1 MKENNFIEN
10 YLEPSSDRFDR
21 IFTHPLPQIEG
32 LKKCGDFIIQ
42 CELDDTFSTNI
53 VTKYENEISRVRLIE
68 VYKCTQD
75 KITGIFVRLMGTF
88 SLVKDGYPRLSLDAG
103 ISNVSPFT
111 TEKEDITTRVS
122 LGLPQATF
130 EQMEILFLSLSELAK
145 KDGISHRE
153 REANSVPEFWGKRWT
168 AEIKGVNF
176 DVISKLREH
185 AWSAYRNV
193 IEQTKANIPFD
204 YRPMQEF
211 MIFDI
216 SKREHLMFKR
226 MGLSVPVEVQAAF
239 FSVMVSAW

>member
-1 MKENNFIEN
+1 
-10 YLEPSSDRFDR
+10 
-21 IFTHPLPQIEG
+21 
-32 LKKCGDFIIQ
+32 
-42 CELDDTFSTNI
+42 
-53 VTKYENEISRVRLIE
+53 
-68 VYKCTQD
+68 
-75 KITGIFVRLMGTF
+75 
-88 SLVKDGYPRLSLDAG
+88 
-103 ISNVSPFT
+103 
-111 TEKEDITTRVS
+111 
-122 LGLPQATF
+122 
-130 EQMEILFLSLSELAK
+130 
-145 KDGISHRE
+145 
-153 REANSVPEFWGKRWT
+153 VPEFWGKRWT

>member
-145 KDGISHRE
+145 KGWYFAPR
-153 REANSVPEFWGKRWT
+153 
-168 AEIKGVNF
+168 KG
-176 DVISKLREH
+176 SQLC
-185 AWSAYRNV
+185 A
-193 IEQTKANIPFD
+193 
-204 YRPMQEF
+204 
-211 MIFDI
+211 
-216 SKREHLMFKR
+216 
-226 MGLSVPVEVQAAF
+226 
-239 FSVMVSAW
+239 